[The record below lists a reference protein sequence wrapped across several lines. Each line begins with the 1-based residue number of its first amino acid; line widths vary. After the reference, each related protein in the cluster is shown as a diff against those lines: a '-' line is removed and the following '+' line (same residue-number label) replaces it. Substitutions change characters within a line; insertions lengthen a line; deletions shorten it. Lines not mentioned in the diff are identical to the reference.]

1 VKGQKKENEDDCE
14 VNNMPYTAVEK
25 IFMSHSVTP
34 LQHITPGDIVTARI
48 DYAGMHEGFDAR
60 KYEQFKPL
68 GEMIGV
74 FDPEK
79 IGMYLGHHF
88 CTGHSDELAED
99 QKKTKEWA
107 EKLGIRVF
115 HFGSGIAHILIM
127 EQGFAYPSALC
138 VFGDSHTPAYGAVGA
153 ISAQCGIEMAQ
164 VFLTGTLW
172 FKVPATHRYHIQ
184 GKTKKG
190 VYPRDVIQHIVGKV
204 GMDASVYKCIEW
216 DGPYIHS
223 LPVPLRFPFTLMA
236 TELGAK
242 CSFVEPDAMTID
254 YLKGRVKHPY
264 EIVKS
269 DPDATFEKTFTFD
282 VSYLEPQVCA
292 PSSPEN
298 TKPIAETLGA
308 KIDQVCIGTC
318 TGGSL
323 YDLREAAN
331 VLKGKKVKARTLIIP
346 ATHEVLQ
353 QCSHE
358 GLLGIFVDAG
368 CDLFPPYCGTCQTL
382 SIGHLAPGEVQMHPG
397 PRNWPGR
404 TADGSYT
411 YLGSPAT
418 CAATAVEGKIAD
430 PRNYL

>member
-1 VKGQKKENEDDCE
+1 
-14 VNNMPYTAVEK
+14 MPYTAVEK
-25 IFMSHSVTP
+25 IFMSHSMTP
-34 LQHITPGDIVTARI
+34 VQHITPGEIVTARI

-60 KYEQFKPL
+60 KYEQFKSL

-79 IGMYLGHHF
+79 IGIYLGHHF

-99 QKKTKEWA
+99 QKKTREWA
-107 EKLGIRVF
+107 EKLGVRVF
-115 HFGSGIAHILIM
+115 NFGSGIAHIIIM
-127 EQGFAYPSALC
+127 EQGLAYPGALC

-190 VYPRDVIQHIVGKV
+190 VYPRDVIQHVVGKV

-242 CSFVEPDAMTID
+242 CSFVEPDATTIE

-282 VSYLEPQVCA
+282 VSNLEPQVCT

-298 TKPIAETLGA
+298 TKPITETLGA
-308 KIDQVCIGTC
+308 EIDQVCIGTC
-318 TGGSL
+318 TGGSI

-353 QCSHE
+353 QCTHE

-404 TADGSYT
+404 TAEGSYS

>member
-1 VKGQKKENEDDCE
+1 
-14 VNNMPYTAVEK
+14 MPYTAVEK
-25 IFMSHSVTP
+25 IFMNHSVTP
-34 LQHITPGDIVTARI
+34 LNQIAPGDIVTARI
-48 DYAGMHEGFDAR
+48 DYAGMHEGFDAK

-74 FDPEK
+74 FDPQK
-79 IGMYLGHHF
+79 VGMYLGHHF

-115 HFGSGIAHILIM
+115 NFGSGIAHILIM
-127 EQGFAYPSALC
+127 EEGLAFPGALC

-172 FKVPATHRYHIQ
+172 FKVPATHKYHVE
-184 GKTKKG
+184 GRTAKG

-216 DGPYIHS
+216 EGPYIHS
-223 LPVPLRFPFTLMA
+223 LPVPDRFPFTLMS

-242 CSFVEPDAMTID
+242 CSFVEPDAVTVE

-269 DPDATFEKTFTFD
+269 DRDATFEKTYTFD
-282 VSYLEPQVCA
+282 VSNMEPLVCA

-298 TKPIAETLGA
+298 TKPISETLGA
-308 KIDQVCIGTC
+308 RIDQVCLGTC
-318 TGGSL
+318 TGGSI
-323 YDLREAAN
+323 YDFREAAKI
-331 VLKGKKVKARTLIIP
+331 LKGRKVKARTLIIP
-346 ATHEVLQ
+346 ATHEVLRE
-353 QCSHE
+353 CAHE
-358 GLLGIFVDAG
+358 GLIQIFVDAG

-404 TADGSYT
+404 TAEGSFT

>member
-1 VKGQKKENEDDCE
+1 
-14 VNNMPYTAVEK
+14 MPYTAVEK
-25 IFMSHSVTP
+25 IFMNHSVTP
-34 LQHITPGDIVTARI
+34 LHHITPGDIVTARI

-68 GEMIGV
+68 GEMVGV
-74 FDPEK
+74 FDREK
-79 IGMYLGHHF
+79 VGIYLGHHF

-99 QKKTKEWA
+99 QKKTREWA

-115 HFGSGIAHILIM
+115 NFGSGIAHIIIM
-127 EQGFAYPSALC
+127 EEGLAFPGALC

-172 FKVPATHRYHIQ
+172 FKVPATHKYHIS
-184 GKTKKG
+184 GTTRKG

-223 LPVPLRFPFTLMA
+223 LPVPLRFSFTLMS

-242 CSFVEPDAMTID
+242 CSFVEPDAMTVE
-254 YLKGRVKHPY
+254 YLKDRVKHPY

-269 DPDATFEKTFTFD
+269 DPDATFEKTYSFD
-282 VSYLEPQVCA
+282 VSNLEPQVCT

-308 KIDQVCIGTC
+308 KIDQICIGTC
-318 TGGSL
+318 TGGSI
-323 YDLREAAN
+323 YDFREAAKI
-331 VLKGKKVKARTLIIP
+331 LKGKKVKARTLIIP

-353 QCSHE
+353 QCTHE
-358 GLLGIFVDAG
+358 GLLEIFVNAG

-404 TADGSYT
+404 TAEGSTT

-430 PRNYL
+430 PRTYL